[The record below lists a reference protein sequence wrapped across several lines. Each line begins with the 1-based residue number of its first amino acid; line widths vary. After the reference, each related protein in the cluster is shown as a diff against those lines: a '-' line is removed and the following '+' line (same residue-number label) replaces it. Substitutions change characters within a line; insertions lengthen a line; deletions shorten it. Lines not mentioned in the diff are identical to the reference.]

1 MYHKYPPLALL
12 QCWVTTWPRVVSSPS
27 RMHRGLSAAIRAG
40 DAEQV
45 RGLLAGGVPVDARDE
60 HGKTP
65 LMCASEAPGRTE
77 VLVPLL

>member
-1 MYHKYPPLALL
+1 
-12 QCWVTTWPRVVSSPS
+12 
-27 RMHRGLSAAIRAG
+27 MHRGLSAAIRAG

-45 RGLLAGGVPVDARDE
+45 RGLLAEGVPVDVDARDE

-65 LMCASEAPGRTE
+65 LMCASEVPGRTE